1 MSPAVPR
8 VQFSHLCR
16 GTPHAQRSR
25 RVKGIRSRFFSVSG
39 ITVSFYY
46 ESKHKFNVKKIQKYN
61 YEKSLKVKIVYL

>member
-8 VQFSHLCR
+8 AQFSHLCR

-25 RVKGIRSRFFSVSG
+25 HVKGIRSRFFSVSG

-46 ESKHKFNVKKIQKYN
+46 ESKHKCEKDTKKYN
-61 YEKSLKVKIVYL
+61 YESHLKVKIVYL